1 MGETIAPVCLTSSHF
16 SHQGYGFSHLGYDLL
31 HLHTMNPTMNRQE
44 HKTTLTDPSSMMI
57 RPQLNNLI
65 LTPYLKPEVTSHN
78 QSRPIFIFSNSL
90 SSPLSVEDR
99 PKLTN
104 NLELLRSTSSSIA
117 PSVLHSRLLLQLD

>member
-57 RPQLNNLI
+57 SHQLHNLI
-65 LTPYLKPEVTSHN
+65 LTPNLKPKTTSHN
-78 QSRPIFIFSNSL
+78 QTRRILALVGLSL
-90 SSPLSVEDR
+90 PLSIENFLHR
-99 PKLTN
+99 AYYRRLTKN
-104 NLELLRSTSSSIA
+104 TLTL
-117 PSVLHSRLLLQLD
+117 